1 MYTAV
6 GFNSLWPGHGKYS
19 GVFVFGQERGSKEVV
34 NFHSLISVDHHFHFI
49 AAHTKKKR
57 ISSFFILQ
65 IGPFSPC
72 NGFLFRVDFFFFVF
86 HTDTDCTGGEI
97 FFFSPFSEGFLKCP
111 ETNSILLR
119 SD

>member
-72 NGFLFRVDFFFFVF
+72 NGFLFRVDFFFFFLFFPLTQIALVVRS
-86 HTDTDCTGGEI
+86 
-97 FFFSPFSEGFLKCP
+97 FFFHPSVKDF
-111 ETNSILLR
+111 
-119 SD
+119 